1 MNINPGD
8 DKLLRKPIEIPE
20 RIETFLFTPDDET
33 CMTQCFNEGHKFTTI
48 DSGNK
53 QTFSTGMQRNIA
65 EGKPR
70 YDLIWKPGLKRL
82 AELYARGAKVYG
94 DRNWEKASTQEEMNR
109 FDESLLR
116 HVFQLLEGDRTEDHM
131 AACIFNL
138 FGREMVREKLQNET
152 SS

>member
-1 MNINPGD
+1 MSARPGD
-8 DKLLRKPIEIPE
+8 DKMLRKPIEIPE
-20 RIETFLFTPDDET
+20 RVESFLFIPESDFITKDT
-33 CMTQCFNEGHKFTTI
+33 
-48 DSGNK
+48 GNK
-53 QTFSTGMQRNIA
+53 ETFSTGMQRNSA
-65 EGKPR
+65 DGKSR

-82 AELYARGAKVYG
+82 ADLYARGAKIYG
-94 DRNWEKASTQEEMNR
+94 DRNWEKASTQQEMDR

-152 SS
+152 NS